1 MRKLRNLINETEA
14 HQPLLIPCIILKDL
28 EHCSYQKCLELLFN
42 ISQKKK
48 KNLSASENCLSYL
61 VNRMLCD
68 VTPEA
73 EIKLKLK
80 VYSFG

>member
-1 MRKLRNLINETEA
+1 MLREPGKLRKLGKLRTLGMLRKQEEMRKLRNLINETEA

-48 KNLSASENCLSYL
+48 KKKSIC
-61 VNRMLCD
+61 
-68 VTPEA
+68 
-73 EIKLKLK
+73 
-80 VYSFG
+80 

>member
-1 MRKLRNLINETEA
+1 MGEVKNIWNVEEVDELRKQEEMRKLRNLINETEA

-48 KNLSASENCLSYL
+48 KIYL
-61 VNRMLCD
+61 LVR
-68 VTPEA
+68 TA
-73 EIKLKLK
+73 
-80 VYSFG
+80 

>member
-42 ISQKKK
+42 ISQK
-48 KNLSASENCLSYL
+48 NVSASENCLSYL

-73 EIKLKLK
+73 EIKSKLK
-80 VYSFG
+80 VYSIG

>member
-42 ISQKKK
+42 ISQK
-48 KNLSASENCLSYL
+48 NLSASENCLSYL

-80 VYSFG
+80 VYPFG

>member
-1 MRKLRNLINETEA
+1 MRKLRNLIYETEA

-42 ISQKKK
+42 ISQ

>member
-1 MRKLRNLINETEA
+1 MRNLINETEA

-42 ISQKKK
+42 INQ
-48 KNLSASENCLSYL
+48 KNLSANENCLSYL

-80 VYSFG
+80 MYSFG

>member
-28 EHCSYQKCLELLFN
+28 EHYSYQKCLELLFN
-42 ISQKKK
+42 ISQ

>member
-1 MRKLRNLINETEA
+1 MPRIAFQYK
-14 HQPLLIPCIILKDL
+14 P
-28 EHCSYQKCLELLFN
+28 
-42 ISQKKK
+42 

-80 VYSFG
+80 VYSFGLDWGNLPKTGDFPHSQ

>member
-1 MRKLRNLINETEA
+1 MRKLRNLINESEA

-42 ISQKKK
+42 ISQK
-48 KNLSASENCLSYL
+48 NLSANENCLSYL

>member
-1 MRKLRNLINETEA
+1 MRKLRNLIYETEA

-42 ISQKKK
+42 ISQK
-48 KNLSASENCLSYL
+48 NISASENCLSYL

>member
-42 ISQKKK
+42 ISQK
-48 KNLSASENCLSYL
+48 NLYASENCLSYL

>member
-1 MRKLRNLINETEA
+1 MRNLINETEA

-42 ISQKKK
+42 ISQK
-48 KNLSASENCLSYL
+48 NLSASENCLSYL
-61 VNRMLCD
+61 VNRMLCN
-68 VTPEA
+68 VSPEA